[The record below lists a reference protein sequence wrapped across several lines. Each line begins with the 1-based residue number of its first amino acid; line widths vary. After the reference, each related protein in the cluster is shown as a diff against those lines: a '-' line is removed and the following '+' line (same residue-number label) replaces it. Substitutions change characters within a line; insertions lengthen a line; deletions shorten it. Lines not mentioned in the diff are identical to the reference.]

1 MNKVVITL
9 EAEELL
15 ELQRVVIDSDQ
26 KGALDF
32 LKTRIIPK
40 IPTKGTALCDSS
52 RINPYL
58 RRP

>member
-15 ELQRVVIDSDQ
+15 ELQRVVIDSDE

-32 LKTRIIPK
+32 LMTQIIPK

-52 RINPYL
+52 RNNPYL

>member
-1 MNKVVITL
+1 MNKIVITL

-15 ELQRVVIDSDQ
+15 ELWRVVIDSDQ
-26 KGALDF
+26 NAALDF
-32 LKTRIIPK
+32 LKTRIVPK

-52 RINPYL
+52 RNNPYL